1 VGRGFLVPFLP
12 VGLVY
17 KKAYV
22 SGKKRNGSCLYMWR
36 GVLVTK
42 RLEKKHWRAVKAHA
56 SGAVFSF
63 VGITKPTFSLQFAF
77 SHKKQF
83 LKTESIFCLAICG
96 FLIGFLQDGFCLF

>member
-1 VGRGFLVPFLP
+1 MRGGFLVPFLH
-12 VGLVY
+12 VGVVY
-17 KKAYV
+17 KKTYV
-22 SGKKRNGSCLYMWR
+22 SGKKKYGSCLYMWR

-63 VGITKPTFSLQFAF
+63 VGITKPTFSLQSTF

-83 LKTESIFCLAICG
+83 
-96 FLIGFLQDGFCLF
+96 

>member
-1 VGRGFLVPFLP
+1 MVPFCH
-12 VGLVY
+12 VGVAY

-22 SGKKRNGSCLYMWR
+22 SGKKKKASCLYMWR

-63 VGITKPTFSLQFAF
+63 VGITKPTFSLQFTF
-77 SHKKQF
+77 SHKKTI

-96 FLIGFLQDGFCLF
+96 FLIGLLQDGFCLF